1 MAASSLE
8 GESFVWKTTP
18 KDPFPTILHCV
29 YCRSLVSPV
38 IPSWTFSLMI
48 SAGRSVNTT
57 AAGSQKWIPL
67 TSHPQVVERCGT
79 VLSHLV

>member
-48 SAGRSVNTT
+48 SAGRSVYTT
-57 AAGSQKWIPL
+57 AAGLQK
-67 TSHPQVVERCGT
+67 
-79 VLSHLV
+79 